1 MATTS
6 KYFRPISTMTKKRK
20 HVKIEAAAVGEPRHE
35 AVKAKINN
43 APDNWDTVYT
53 NILEMRKD
61 KTAPVDTMGCEKI
74 QEMTSDPKVS
84 KSLQQSFTAAA
95 STFLKQRI

>member
-1 MATTS
+1 
-6 KYFRPISTMTKKRK
+6 
-20 HVKIEAAAVGEPRHE
+20 
-35 AVKAKINN
+35 
-43 APDNWDTVYT
+43 
-53 NILEMRKD
+53 MRKD